1 MEELEQAS
9 INVQRLVER
18 LQKRF
23 PNHDFS
29 QPAPLDRRCKKSTT
43 GICPV
48 SKHLEYAID
57 TDGNDFC
64 IKQIKLVDEKNP
76 YAHTVITCN
85 AIIKTK
91 EEKELAKKGNF

>member
-23 PNHDFS
+23 PNYDFS
-29 QPAPLDRRCKKSTT
+29 QPAQLDKRCKKSTT
-43 GICPV
+43 GVCPI
-48 SKHLEYAID
+48 SKHLEYATD
-57 TDGNDFC
+57 FDGNDFC
-64 IKQIKLVDEKNP
+64 IKQIKLADENNP
-76 YAHTVITCN
+76 YAHTVVTCN

-91 EEKELAKKGNF
+91 EENELAKKGNF

>member
-29 QPAPLDRRCKKSTT
+29 QPAPLDKRCKKSTT
-43 GICPV
+43 GVCPV
-48 SKHLEYAID
+48 SKHLEYATD
-57 TDGNDFC
+57 TNGNDFC
-64 IKQIKLVDEKNP
+64 IKQIKLADENNP
-76 YAHTVITCN
+76 YAHTIITCN

-91 EEKELAKKGNF
+91 EEKELAKKGIF

>member
-1 MEELEQAS
+1 MEELEQGS

-29 QPAPLDRRCKKSTT
+29 QPAPLDKRCKKSTT

-64 IKQIKLVDEKNP
+64 ITQIKLRNEKNP

-85 AIIKTK
+85 AIIRTK
-91 EEKELAKKGNF
+91 QEKDLAKKGIF

>member
-29 QPAPLDRRCKKSTT
+29 QPAPLDKRCKKSTT
-43 GICPV
+43 GVCPV
-48 SKHLEYAID
+48 SKHLEYATD

-64 IKQIKLVDEKNP
+64 IKQIKLADENNP
-76 YAHTVITCN
+76 YAHTIITCN

-91 EEKELAKKGNF
+91 EEKELAKKGIF

>member
-29 QPAPLDRRCKKSTT
+29 QPAPLDKRCKKSTT
-43 GICPV
+43 GVCPV
-48 SKHLEYAID
+48 SKHLEYATD

-64 IKQIKLVDEKNP
+64 IKQIKLADENNP
-76 YAHTVITCN
+76 YAHTLITCH

-91 EEKELAKKGNF
+91 EEKELAKKGIF

>member
-23 PNHDFS
+23 PNYDFN
-29 QPAPLDRRCKKSTT
+29 QPAQLDRRCKKSTT
-43 GICPV
+43 GVCPV
-48 SKHLEYAID
+48 SKHLEYATDI
-57 TDGNDFC
+57 DGNDFC
-64 IKQIKLVDEKNP
+64 IKQIKLADENNP
-76 YAHTVITCN
+76 YAHTVVTCN

-91 EEKELAKKGNF
+91 EEKELAKKGIF